1 MIRKFLEFAID
12 RPALNHIF
20 MVFMIVMS
28 LFAYQGIPKEIFP
41 SSQLDQVIITGSYA
55 GASSNVLDK
64 MAVRSIEEK
73 LQALSQIDTIY
84 TTIQNG
90 F

>member
-20 MVFMIVMS
+20 MVFMMIMS
-28 LFAYQGIPKEIFP
+28 VFAYQGIPKEIFP
-41 SSQLDQVIITGSYA
+41 ASQLDQVIITGSYA

-64 MAVRSIEEK
+64 MGCWLLASII
-73 LQALSQIDTIY
+73 ALATLL
-84 TTIQNG
+84 
-90 F
+90 